1 MDFNNASIIV
11 PIGENVATIQTAL
24 ASGGLK
30 L

>member
-1 MDFNNASIIV
+1 MDFNNASIIQ
-11 PIGENVATIQTAL
+11 PIEENVVTIQTAF